1 MLGKLSRNLWARRCG
16 TLGLRSCPSVST
28 WSPLATAF
36 NTKPH
41 TRLNITKNDTGLF
54 GISAL
59 TNPEGFYLL
68 KENAIHRTDEL
79 IEEATREKRS
89 RKMVEI
95 FDELSDTLC
104 KVADL
109 AEFVRLS
116 HPHVKFL
123 HAAEDACISIS
134 GIVEKLNTDRELYRV
149 LKAVVD
155 SGDAFPTN
163 PVDDHVAELFLF
175 DFEQSGIHLE
185 EKLRRRVVHLN
196 ECILQLGQR
205 FMAGAITPRVV
216 DKEVLPENIRHFFT
230 RKGDKIEVASLF
242 AESTNAKAREAA
254 FRLFLYPDQRQDQL
268 LTDILAARHE
278 LATICGFPTY
288 AHRALKSSTVEKP
301 DTVREFLEI
310 LTEGLRPRAEEDFR
324 QMAQMKRQEN
334 QMSTELAAWDTPYY
348 TAKLKKELL
357 QVNAKEFAP
366 YFSLGACME
375 GLNTVTTSLYGIHLE
390 NTEMQPGEAW
400 NTDIYKLAVVH
411 ESEGT
416 LGYIY
421 CDFFERHGKPN
432 QDCHFT
438 IQGGKRLPD
447 GTYQPPIVVIMLN
460 LQQPRW
466 SGPTL
471 LTPSMVDNLF
481 HEMGHAM
488 HSMLARTEY
497 QHVTGTRCSTDFAE
511 IPSVLMEYFA
521 ADPRVLATF
530 ARHYQTHEPMPQDML
545 NRLCASKFLFT
556 ASETQLQVFYSA
568 LDQAYHGDPT
578 EQGASTTDTL
588 RQLQERY
595 YGLPYVNATAWQLR
609 FSHLI
614 GYGAK
619 YYSYLVSRAVAS
631 SIWHTF
637 FAKDPL
643 SRAQGERYR
652 REFLSFGGGVP
663 SGKLVGDFLQCGVT
677 PQILAKNLIEEVDAN
692 SEIIRHLTER
702 K

>member
-1 MLGKLSRNLWARRCG
+1 MLLVGKLCGSFWAKSHLVTKG
-16 TLGLRSCPSVST
+16 YPSVST

-41 TRLNITKNDTGLF
+41 PKLNFTKNDTGLF
-54 GISAL
+54 GIGAL

-68 KENAIHRTDEL
+68 RDNAIHRTDTL
-79 IEEATREKRS
+79 IEEATSGQRK

-116 HPHVKFL
+116 HPHLKFL

-134 GIVEKLNTDRELYRV
+134 GVVEKLNTDRELYRV

-155 SGDAFPTN
+155 SGDIFPTTL
-163 PVDDHVAELFLF
+163 VDDHVAELFLF

-185 EKLRRRVVHLN
+185 ENLRRRVVHLN
-196 ECILQLGQR
+196 ECILQMGQR

-216 DKEVLPENIRHFFT
+216 NKEVLPENIRHFFS
-230 RKGDKIEVASLF
+230 RKGDKIEVSSLF
-242 AESTNAKAREAA
+242 AESTNALAREAA
-254 FRLFLYPDQRQDQL
+254 FRLFLYPDKGQDQL
-268 LTDILAARHE
+268 LTDILKARHE
-278 LATICGFPTY
+278 LATVCGFPSY
-288 AHRALKSSTVEKP
+288 AHRALKSSTVERP
-301 DTVREFLEI
+301 DVVKEFLEI
-310 LTEGLRPRAEEDFR
+310 LTDGLRPRAEEDFK

-334 QMSTELAAWDTPYY
+334 QVRTDLAAWDTPYY

-375 GLNTVTTSLYGIHLE
+375 GLNTVTMNLYGIHLE
-390 NTEMQPGEAW
+390 NTEMEPGEAW
-400 NTDIYKLAVVH
+400 NGDIYKLAVVH
-411 ESEGT
+411 ETEGI

-447 GTYQPPIVVIMLN
+447 GSYQPPIVVIMLN
-460 LQQPRW
+460 LQQSRW

-530 ARHYQTHEPMPQDML
+530 ARHYQTQEPMPQDML

-556 ASETQLQVFYSA
+556 ASETQLQ
-568 LDQAYHGDPT
+568 
-578 EQGASTTDTL
+578 
-588 RQLQERY
+588 
-595 YGLPYVNATAWQLR
+595 R
-609 FSHLI
+609 F
-614 GYGAK
+614 
-619 YYSYLVSRAVAS
+619 
-631 SIWHTF
+631 
-637 FAKDPL
+637 
-643 SRAQGERYR
+643 
-652 REFLSFGGGVP
+652 
-663 SGKLVGDFLQCGVT
+663 
-677 PQILAKNLIEEVDAN
+677 VD
-692 SEIIRHLTER
+692 
-702 K
+702 

>member
-1 MLGKLSRNLWARRCG
+1 MLLGKIWGNLWARSHGRCIQ
-16 TLGLRSCPSVST
+16 RSARVST

-41 TRLNITKNDTGLF
+41 LKINFMKNDTGLF
-54 GISAL
+54 GISPL
-59 TNPEGFYLL
+59 THPEGFYLM
-68 KENAIHRTDEL
+68 KERAILRTEEL
-79 IEEATREKRS
+79 IQEATSGQRER
-89 RKMVEI
+89 RMVEI

-116 HPHVKFL
+116 HPHSKFV

-134 GIVEKLNTDRELYRV
+134 GVVEKLNTDRELYRV

-155 SGDAFPTN
+155 SGDTFPTN

-185 EKLRRRVVHLN
+185 ENLRQRVVYLN
-196 ECILQLGQR
+196 ECILQMGQR
-205 FMAGAITPRVV
+205 FMSGAITPRIV
-216 DKEVLPENIRHFFT
+216 DKEVLPESIRHFFT
-230 RKGDKIEVASLF
+230 LKGDNIEVSSLF
-242 AESTNAKAREAA
+242 AESSNAIAREAA
-254 FRLFLYPDQRQDQL
+254 FKLFLYPEQRQDQL
-268 LTDILAARHE
+268 LTNILQARHE
-278 LATICGFPTY
+278 LASICGFPSY

-301 DTVREFLEI
+301 DVVNKFLEI
-310 LTEGLRPRAEEDFR
+310 LTDGLRPRAEEDFK

-334 QMSTELAAWDTPYY
+334 QVQSDLAAWDTPYY

-357 QVNAKEFAP
+357 KINATDFAP
-366 YFSLGACME
+366 FFSLGACME
-375 GLNTVTTSLYGIHLE
+375 GINVVTTSLFGIRLE
-390 NTEMQPGEAW
+390 NTEMEPGEAW
-400 NTDIYKLAVVH
+400 NGDIYKLACVH
-411 ESEGT
+411 ETEGT
-416 LGYIY
+416 LGFIY
-421 CDFFERHGKPN
+421 CDFFERSGKPN

-447 GTYQPPIVVIMLN
+447 GSYQPPIVVIMLN

-530 ARHYQTHEPMPQDML
+530 ARHYQTQEPMPRDML

-568 LDQAYHGDPT
+568 LDQAYHGIPT
-578 EQGASTTDTL
+578 EQAPSTTDTL
-588 RQLQERY
+588 RELQGKY
-595 YGLPYVNATAWQLR
+595 YGLPYVESTAWQLR

-631 SIWHTF
+631 SIWHTY
-637 FAKDPL
+637 FARDPL
-643 SRAQGERYR
+643 SRSQGEKYR
-652 REFLSFGGGVP
+652 REFLAFGGGVP
-663 SGKLVGDFLQCGVT
+663 SRKLVSDFLHRDVT
-677 PQILAKNLIEEVDAN
+677 PQTLAQNLIEEIDTN
-692 SEIIRHLTER
+692 SEIFQHFT
-702 K
+702 KQ

>member
-1 MLGKLSRNLWARRCG
+1 MLLGKLCGQFWAKSHMVSRSG
-16 TLGLRSCPSVST
+16 VST

-41 TRLNITKNDTGLF
+41 PKLNLTRNDTGLF

-59 TNPEGFYLL
+59 TSPEGFYLM
-68 KENAIHRTDEL
+68 KDNAINRTDDL
-79 IEEATREKRS
+79 IKEATGEQRK

-116 HPHVKFL
+116 HPNVRFL

-134 GIVEKLNTDRELYRV
+134 GVVEKLNTDKELYRV

-155 SGDAFPTN
+155 SGDAFPTS
-163 PVDDHVAELFLF
+163 PVDDHVSQLFLF

-185 EKLRRRVVHLN
+185 EELRRRVLHLN
-196 ECILQLGQR
+196 ECILQMGQR

-216 DKEVLPENIRHFFT
+216 DKEVLPESIRHFFT
-230 RKGDKIEVASLF
+230 RRGDKIEVSSLF
-242 AESTNAKAREAA
+242 AESTNALAREAA
-254 FRLFLYPDQRQDQL
+254 FRLFLYPDKRQDEL
-268 LTDILAARHE
+268 LTDILGARRE

-288 AHRALKSSTVEKP
+288 AHRALKSSTVERP
-301 DTVREFLEI
+301 EVVTDFLEI
-310 LTEGLRPRAEEDFR
+310 LTEGLGPRAQEDFR
-324 QMAQMKRQEN
+324 QMALMKRQEN
-334 QMSTELAAWDTPYY
+334 QSNSALAAWDTPYY

-375 GLNTVTTSLYGIHLE
+375 GLNTVTSSLWGIELQ

-400 NTDIYKLAVVH
+400 NNDIYKLAVVH
-411 ESEGT
+411 EGEGV

-421 CDFFERHGKPN
+421 CDFFERSGKPN

-438 IQGGKRLPD
+438 IQGGKRLQD
-447 GTYQPPIVVIMLN
+447 GTYQPPVVVIMLN
-460 LQQPRW
+460 LQQSRW

-530 ARHYQTHEPMPQDML
+530 ARHYQTHEPMPEEML

-568 LDQAYHGDPT
+568 LDQAYHGAPAG
-578 EQGASTTDTL
+578 QGASTTDTL
-588 RQLQERY
+588 CDLQGRY
-595 YGLPYVNATAWQLR
+595 YGLPYVPATAWQLR

-631 SIWHTF
+631 SIWHSC
-637 FAKDPL
+637 FAADPL
-643 SRAQGERYR
+643 SRSQGEKYR

-663 SGKLVGDFLQCGVT
+663 SRQLVSQFLGRNVT
-677 PQILAKNLIEEVDAN
+677 PQTLAQNLMEEIDA
-692 SEIIRHLTER
+692 SSDTIRRLTER
-702 K
+702 